1 MSDAIISVGAGSVV
15 QHGKHND
22 RVYLLKLTDGD
33 IPTIADELIRLAQEE
48 GYSKIF
54 CKIPQQVAPLFF
66 AKGYVIEGYIPKL
79 YRGKDDAFFVSKF
92 MYTDRQSSI
101 GIAAQL
107 EDLYNLAQITP
118 SSASPT
124 SKEDRYSF
132 RMLGKSDVQSMVEI
146 YLDVFVSYPFPIFD
160 PAYILETMDGD
171 VQYFGAFLGDDL
183 AAIASSEIDH
193 DAKNAEMTDFVTQKR
208 HAGHG
213 LAYRLLDVMEQQMK
227 YQGILT
233 LYTIARVNSIPMN
246 KTFLR
251 MGYKYSGL
259 LINNTNIAGSIESM
273 MLLYKSL

>member
-1 MSDAIISVGAGSVV
+1 MSDAIISIGTGSIV

-22 RVYLLKLTDGD
+22 RVYLLKLADGD
-33 IPTIADELIRLAQEE
+33 IPTIADELIRLAQER

-54 CKIPQQVAPLFF
+54 CKIPQQVVPLFF
-66 AKGYVIEGYIPKL
+66 AQGYVMEGYIPQF
-79 YRGKDDAFFVSKF
+79 YRGKEDAIFMSKF
-92 MYTDRQSSI
+92 MNPNRRNAISI
-101 GIAAQL
+101 STQL
-107 EDLYNLAQITP
+107 KDLHNLTQVTP

-124 SKEDRYSF
+124 SNYSF
-132 RMLGKSDVQSMVEI
+132 RKLGKADIQSMVKI

-160 PAYILETMDGD
+160 PAYILETMDGNI
-171 VQYFGAFLGDDL
+171 QYFGAFMGDDL
-183 AAIASSEIDH
+183 AAIASSDIDH
-193 DAKNAEMTDFVTQKR
+193 DAKNAEMTDFVTHKR

-227 YQGILT
+227 RQGILT